1 VLTLFKFFHRSHSL
15 RHPLATCLYHYLT
28 LYVALYHNSTGLGGS
43 VQVKV
48 HRDTIVEDAFLGLRQ
63 AGSRLKGRVK
73 VEFIGE
79 AGIDGGG
86 LFKEFIDSFLKA
98 AFNPSLGLFC
108 PTSEQLLVPNPLSSQ
123 NPLPTIAFATSERE
137 GSYLYSHLPHLQL
150 THYTVTFHRVA
161 ITALS
166 APSPHFPAMFSILS
180 HPICL
185 YSIPSHPILSRPVPS
200 FFDF

>member
-1 VLTLFKFFHRSHSL
+1 VLDLVCHLLCGYHVQQDYLCASVTIFALPLSFFLSLSLSLSLSHSL
-15 RHPLATCLYHYLT
+15 IHTQTQTRSPLSQCMSLSPFNSLLPPLLT
-28 LYVALYHNSTGLGGS
+28 GMGGS

-48 HRDTIVEDAFLGLRQ
+48 HRDTLVEDAFLGLRQ
-63 AGSRLKGRVK
+63 AGSRLKGRVQ

-123 NPLPTIAFATSERE
+123 NAETIAFATSDRE
-137 GSYLYSHLPHLQL
+137 GAY
-150 THYTVTFHRVA
+150 FF
-161 ITALS
+161 
-166 APSPHFPAMFSILS
+166 SPTSNS
-180 HPICL
+180 HPL
-185 YSIPSHPILSRPVPS
+185 QRLSIA
-200 FFDF
+200 

>member
-1 VLTLFKFFHRSHSL
+1 MSLSPFNSLLPPLLT
-15 RHPLATCLYHYLT
+15 
-28 LYVALYHNSTGLGGS
+28 GMGGS

-48 HRDTIVEDAFLGLRQ
+48 HRDTLVEDAFLGLRQ
-63 AGSRLKGRVK
+63 AGSRLKGRVQ

-123 NPLPTIAFATSERE
+123 NAETIAFATSDRE
-137 GSYLYSHLPHLQL
+137 GAY
-150 THYTVTFHRVA
+150 FF
-161 ITALS
+161 
-166 APSPHFPAMFSILS
+166 SPTSNS
-180 HPICL
+180 HPL
-185 YSIPSHPILSRPVPS
+185 QRLSIA
-200 FFDF
+200 

>member
-1 VLTLFKFFHRSHSL
+1 LCASVKYYLSPTSLSMYLSLTHSL
-15 RHPLATCLYHYLT
+15 IHTRTQTLSPLSHCTSLSPLNSLLPPHLT
-28 LYVALYHNSTGLGGS
+28 GMGGS

-48 HRDTIVEDAFLGLRQ
+48 HRDTLVEDAFLGLRQ
-63 AGSRLKGRVK
+63 AGSRLKGRVQ

-123 NPLPTIAFATSERE
+123 NAETIAFATSERE
-137 GSYLYSHLPHLQL
+137 GAYL
-150 THYTVTFHRVA
+150 
-161 ITALS
+161 
-166 APSPHFPAMFSILS
+166 FSFTSNS
-180 HPICL
+180 HPSQRH
-185 YSIPSHPILSRPVPS
+185 SIA
-200 FFDF
+200 

>member
-1 VLTLFKFFHRSHSL
+1 MSLSPLNSLLPPHLT
-15 RHPLATCLYHYLT
+15 
-28 LYVALYHNSTGLGGS
+28 GMGGS

-48 HRDTIVEDAFLGLRQ
+48 HRDTLVEDAFLGLRQ
-63 AGSRLKGRVK
+63 AGSRLKGRVQ

-123 NPLPTIAFATSERE
+123 NAETIAFATSERE
-137 GSYLYSHLPHLQL
+137 GAYL
-150 THYTVTFHRVA
+150 
-161 ITALS
+161 
-166 APSPHFPAMFSILS
+166 FSFTSNS
-180 HPICL
+180 HPSQRH
-185 YSIPSHPILSRPVPS
+185 SIA
-200 FFDF
+200 

>member
-1 VLTLFKFFHRSHSL
+1 MSTRITFSQILVLTLFKFLHRSHSL

-123 NPLPTIAFATSERE
+123 NAETIAFATSERE
-137 GSYLYSHLPHLQL
+137 GSYLYGHLPHL
-150 THYTVTFHRVA
+150 
-161 ITALS
+161 
-166 APSPHFPAMFSILS
+166 
-180 HPICL
+180 
-185 YSIPSHPILSRPVPS
+185 
-200 FFDF
+200 